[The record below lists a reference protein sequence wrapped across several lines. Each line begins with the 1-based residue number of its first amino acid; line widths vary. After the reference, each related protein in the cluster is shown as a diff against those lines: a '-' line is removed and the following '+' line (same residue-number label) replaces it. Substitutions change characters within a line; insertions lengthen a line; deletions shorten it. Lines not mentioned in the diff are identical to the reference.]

1 MEDGTCVKVITNTD
15 GTVIRKIADKDDLNA
30 IMAHT
35 QGVVDDFIANAV
47 CDINVDEGPL
57 KGTCIKGLMTLQ
69 LLNVGVGG
77 NLDPSKIIVDKL
89 E

>member
-1 MEDGTCVKVITNTD
+1 
-15 GTVIRKIADKDDLNA
+15 
-30 IMAHT
+30 MAHT
-35 QGVVDDFIANAV
+35 QGAVDDFIANAV
-47 CDINVDEGPL
+47 CDIDDDEGPL
-57 KGTCIKGLMTLQ
+57 EGTRSKGLMTLQ